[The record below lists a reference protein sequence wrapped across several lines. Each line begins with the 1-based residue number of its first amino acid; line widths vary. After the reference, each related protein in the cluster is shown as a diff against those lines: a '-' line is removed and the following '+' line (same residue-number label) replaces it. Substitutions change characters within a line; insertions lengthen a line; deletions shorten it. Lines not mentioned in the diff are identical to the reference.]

1 MDKNLHNT
9 TNEQIKS
16 LLQFKKYS
24 VPSVDQKLYEDK
36 YITKEQNNRDKE
48 ITKLLRAYVTTYENK
63 VKISSRYQKFILY
76 PCIAII
82 CIFAVMLLWFSYC
95 ILTRKTGIKITDL
108 VAFITACISFI
119 SLIIGLLTIITK
131 YFFPENGEQYIT
143 QIVETIQKNDL
154 ENKRENAKNIRNE
167 DLDKN
172 E

>member
-76 PCIAII
+76 YNDVLRESKEAFYNNEY
-82 CIFAVMLLWFSYC
+82 IFDNIKLLAAYCVLML
-95 ILTRKTGIKITDL
+95 T
-108 VAFITACISFI
+108 
-119 SLIIGLLTIITK
+119 
-131 YFFPENGEQYIT
+131 
-143 QIVETIQKNDL
+143 VET
-154 ENKRENAKNIRNE
+154 
-167 DLDKN
+167 
-172 E
+172 